1 MKEPDWEKSLSEAGE
16 ENYTR
21 VLREER
27 KGSEKLVRLVPDEH
41 GEDGGEIKEIALPE
55 GTVIIGK
62 SKELADRVISRATVS
77 RVHAR
82 IRCLEGA
89 YYLMD
94 LNSRNGTFLNGELL
108 PGGKEAELSDGDR
121 ISFADAGYR
130 FMTDEEKGD
139 KGE

>member
-1 MKEPDWEKSLSEAGE
+1 VPEPDWEKYPLEAGE
-16 ENYTR
+16 GDNTR
-21 VLREER
+21 LLCEER
-27 KGSEKLVRLVPDEH
+27 KEAEKSVRLVPDEH
-41 GEDGGEIKEIALPE
+41 VEDGGETKEIALPE

-121 ISFADAGYR
+121 ISFADAGSR
-130 FMTDEEKGD
+130 FKADGDKED